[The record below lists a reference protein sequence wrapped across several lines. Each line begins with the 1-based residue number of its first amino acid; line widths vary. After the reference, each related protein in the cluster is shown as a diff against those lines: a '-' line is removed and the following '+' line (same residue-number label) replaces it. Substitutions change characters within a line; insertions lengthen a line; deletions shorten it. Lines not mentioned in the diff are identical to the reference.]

1 MPRTRLESRATRT
14 PRRHGTV
21 ASPIKVPNR
30 AAMLKS
36 LAQSARQD
44 AFGGAVDAKI
54 ALHTR
59 KADARGAK
67 GAAALEA
74 FLKNKPVLPQ
84 PGAQATVGTG
94 PAPVQP
100 GAQATVGT
108 GPAPVQPGAQA
119 TVGTGP
125 APIAPVPTPAS
136 GLTAPVQLLG
146 NDHVRTFDGHHDIS
160 ATGNRNKL
168 TISGHCPEL
177 RLTGNDNTVVI
188 TGKVDRVVVSGNN
201 NRVTWP
207 AGQPAPEIVQAGL
220 GNSVGEG

>member
-1 MPRTRLESRATRT
+1 MPRTRLESRVARS

-21 ASPIKVPNR
+21 ASPITVPNR

-36 LAQSARQD
+36 LAQAARKD
-44 AFGGAVDAKI
+44 GFGGAADAKI

-59 KADARGAK
+59 KAEARGAK

-74 FLKNKPVLPQ
+74 FIKNKPALP
-84 PGAQATVGTG
+84 P
-94 PAPVQP
+94 P
-100 GAQATVGT
+100 

-125 APIAPVPTPAS
+125 APIAPTPAPVQPGAQATVGTGPAPIAPTPAPA

-146 NDHVRTFDGHHDIS
+146 NDHVRTFDGHHDVG

-168 TISGHCPEL
+168 TITGHCPEL

-188 TGKVDRVVVSGNN
+188 TGTVDRIVVSGNN
-201 NRVTWP
+201 NRITWP
-207 AGQPAPEIVQAGL
+207 PGRAPEIVQAGL
-220 GNSVGEG
+220 GNSLGEG